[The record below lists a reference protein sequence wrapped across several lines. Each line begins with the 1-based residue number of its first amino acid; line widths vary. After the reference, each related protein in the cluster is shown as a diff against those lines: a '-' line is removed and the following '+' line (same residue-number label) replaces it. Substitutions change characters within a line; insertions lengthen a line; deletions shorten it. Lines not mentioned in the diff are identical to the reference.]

1 MKKINFNHHQT
12 SMIGPRKQENKE
24 VEKEEPKGDKK
35 EESKED
41 TKDDEEKEGD
51 TDTESSESEDE
62 VIGPVLKVNPQP
74 KKSLMELHQQR
85 HNSKNK
91 ITKFDHKEGLNK
103 EVRQEILKNL
113 NKNGGLSGKFT
124 KGK

>member
-1 MKKINFNHHQT
+1 
-12 SMIGPRKQENKE
+12 MIGPRKQENKE
-24 VEKEEPKGDKK
+24 VEKEEPKEVEK

-113 NKNGGLSGKFT
+113 NKNGGLGGKFT